1 MVQILLKIFFSLYF
15 MCIGFQTVYMS
26 MHHMCPKKRALS
38 SPKLESQ
45 MGLGCCMGAGIGPT
59 SSGRETSSLSL
70 EGLVSGFPL
79 PPPLPHHL
87 CFEVGS
93 PSEIEAGL
101 NLETLLQLL
110 VQESCQ
116 VKVELNS

>member
-1 MVQILLKIFFSLYF
+1 ML
-15 MCIGFQTVYMS
+15 
-26 MHHMCPKKRALS
+26 
-38 SPKLESQ
+38 
-45 MGLGCCMGAGIGPT
+45 GIGPK

-70 EGLVSGFPL
+70 EGLVPGFPL
-79 PPPLPHHL
+79 HPPLPHYL

-93 PSEIEAGL
+93 PSEVEADL

-110 VQESCQ
+110 VQESCH